1 MEESLPGSFAGGGG
15 GGGAYMLAPFKH
27 SHNMIITLWESLV
40 S

>member
-15 GGGAYMLAPFKH
+15 GGGMLAPFKH